1 MKKLLT
7 LTLLIGFSL
16 TLFSQSLYKVNLKTP
31 AQAEKFLE
39 QTELKVHYVND
50 AFIIASGEME
60 PSENAVKITDQA
72 WQSKSEYFLVWMP
85 EKERE
90 AYLNHVQN
98 NANLLYADKQMAI
111 VASGLTEI
119 KAVKA
124 AVHGGIVKIQQHA
137 VRKVK
142 PVKRFADVPKDADS
156 TIITYVAQVIADSII
171 ADIQHME
178 DYGSR
183 IYDSPEAIEAQDWIK
198 AQLENYGLE
207 VELTYAGVDGAKNV
221 IAVQPGLVYPDQY
234 IVVGGHFDSTS
245 WSGDAPGADD
255 NASGTAGVMEIA
267 RILSQYEFNYS
278 IIYCAW
284 SAEEIGLFG
293 SAEWAG
299 NASAQNMDIQAY
311 LNLDMIGYLQE
322 GSEYHTDVMAPSSAQ
337 PLVDFYESIVNL
349 YVDDFAVFD
358 GAMTGGDSDHTS
370 FNNNGYM
377 GIFPFEDS
385 DNYSPYIHTDE
396 DLIGP
401 SVNNPLYA
409 QKFVRAGVAFMATAA
424 ELFTGFYPPSNLEL
438 IQHDNMVELNWTAPQ
453 NDQEYLSAYK
463 IFRNGE
469 LYATQ
474 QNTEQTIFYD
484 YSVANGET
492 YEYSVSAQYSGEI
505 DGESG
510 TSNTV
515 SVTMGIMQIYQWD
528 FETGVQDWTI
538 LDDENGWQWG
548 LNVGLSGNSTNYL
561 GIDSDAAGSGTHVTD
576 YAISPVLNLDGYSTA
591 SIEFDYGYRDYSS
604 DFFKVVYRPSATDDW
619 IELAELT
626 ESTSFISQNVELPSE
641 ALTQNAQ
648 VAFYYDDNDTYAWY
662 AGVDNVEIYG
672 AQAQSNYETPTS
684 LEYSLQNDEVS
695 LTWSAP
701 SSTDVT
707 GFKVYRNGTMLNEI
721 TDALTTS
728 YTDSDN
734 WTAGETYVYYITA
747 TYADGESSP
756 SNQVAVYFEPEAIQ
770 DIADNGAFEIFPNP
784 VKQGDILNLESKK
797 AIENIRI
804 VDLSGKTVKE
814 ASNSR
819 GIKVIE
825 TNNIKP
831 GVYVI
836 QIYSDNNKR
845 TGKLIIT
852 E

>member
-16 TLFSQSLYKVNLKTP
+16 TLFSQSLYKVNLEKP
-31 AQAEKFLE
+31 AQAEKYLE

-60 PSENAVKITDQA
+60 STKNAVKITDQA
-72 WQSKSEYFLVWMP
+72 WQNKHEYFLVWLP
-85 EKERE
+85 ENEKD
-90 AYLNHVQN
+90 AYLNHLQN
-98 NANLLYADKQMAI
+98 NANVVFTDNQMAI
-111 VASGLTEI
+111 LESNSMEI
-119 KAVKA
+119 KSVNA

-156 TIITYVAQVIADSII
+156 IITTYVAQVIADSII

-284 SAEEIGLFG
+284 SAEEIGLYG
-293 SAEWAG
+293 SAAWAS
-299 NASAQNMDIQAY
+299 NASAQNMDIQGY

-337 PLVDFYESIVNL
+337 PLVDFYETIVNL
-349 YVDDFAVFD
+349 YVDDFAVYE
-358 GAMTGGDSDHTS
+358 GSMTGGDSDHTS

-401 SVNNPLYA
+401 SVNNPVYA
-409 QKFVRAGVAFMATAA
+409 QKFVQAGVAFTATAA

-438 IQHDNMVELNWTAPQ
+438 TQHDNMVELNWTAPQ

-474 QNTEQTIFYD
+474 QNTEQTTFYD

-492 YEYSVSAQYSGEI
+492 YEYTVSALFSGETN
-505 DGESG
+505 GESG
-510 TSNTV
+510 TTNTV
-515 SVTMGIMQIYQWD
+515 SVTMGIMQIHQWD

-538 LDDENGWQWG
+538 LDDETGWQWG
-548 LNVGLSGNSTNYL
+548 LSVDLSGNSTNYL
-561 GIDSDAAGSGTHVTD
+561 GIDSDAAGSSTHVAD
-576 YAISPVLNLDGYSTA
+576 YAISPVINLEGYSTT
-591 SIEFDYGYRDYSS
+591 SLEFDYGYNDYTG
-604 DFFKVVYRPSATDDW
+604 DFFKVVYRLSATDDW
-619 IELAELT
+619 VEITELT
-626 ESTSFISQNVELPSE
+626 ESNSFIHKIIELPAEALAQNV
-641 ALTQNAQ
+641 QI
-648 VAFYYDDNDTYAWY
+648 AFYYDDNDTYAWY

-672 AQAQSNYETPTS
+672 AQTQTTYEAPAS
-684 LEYSLQNDEVS
+684 LEYTLQNDEIA
-695 LTWSAP
+695 LTWAAP
-701 SSTDVT
+701 ETTGVT
-707 GFKVYRNGTMLNEI
+707 GYKVYRNGSTLNEI
-721 TDALTTS
+721 TDPSTTS

-734 WTAGETYVYYITA
+734 WAAGETYVYYITA

-756 SNQVAVYFEPEAIQ
+756 SNQVSVYFEPEAIHQ
-770 DIADNGAFEIFPNP
+770 IADDAAFVIFPNP
-784 VKQGDILNLESKK
+784 VKQGETMQLQTKEPVELL
-797 AIENIRI
+797 RI
-804 VDLSGKTVKE
+804 FDLSGKLINE
-814 ASNSR
+814 SANSR
-819 GIKVIE
+819 GINTFE
-825 TNNIKP
+825 TKNLEA
-831 GVYVI
+831 G
-836 QIYSDNNKR
+836 IYLIHGFSTGSNWVKR
-845 TGKLIIT
+845 LIVT
-852 E
+852 D